1 MLQEK
6 IGWKH
11 DTGKM
16 CKNNETLEGTFKTQ
30 LQEWTSTV
38 CFTSKLTVQ
47 FGYLANLQMVL
58 CHYQHKQSCGTL
70 RRSVR

>member
-30 LQEWTSTV
+30 LQEWMSTF

-47 FGYLANLQMVL
+47 FGYLANLPMVL
-58 CHYQHKQSCGTL
+58 CNYQHKQSCGTL